1 MYHIINLLN
10 AAYHCSYSVPF
21 LAAKEWTQ
29 AWFTN
34 KRQIYF
40 VLHNKEIPDILQ
52 TYYTAIQATSYW
64 IY

>member
-21 LAAKEWTQ
+21 LAAEEWTQ
-29 AWFTN
+29 VWFTN

-40 VLHNKEIPDILQ
+40 VLHNEEIPDIPDILQ
-52 TYYTAIQATSYW
+52 TY
-64 IY
+64 